1 VAKIWVY
8 GDATPDSTGYK
19 TTLEILTKARSLGGD
34 LEAVALGPGST
45 EAAKAFGEH
54 GATKV
59 FASDDAVFADYIAG
73 AAAHALHQLVTEHQ
87 PNLILFP
94 LTYDARDVASRL
106 SAKLGATL
114 MSNATDVSGPE
125 GAKTAIFGGALVV
138 DVKLEGPEPKL
149 VIIRPKSFDAEPSG
163 GSAEVVPVSAEIP
176 DDAKKAKVTQRHE
189 QEASGPKLEDAA
201 VIISGGRGLQQ
212 PENFKLLEELA
223 ALIPGAAVGA
233 TRAVVDAGWVPYAM
247 QIGQTGKTV
256 KPKVYIA
263 VGISGA
269 TQHIVGMK
277 SSDRIIA
284 INKDAEAPIFQLADL
299 GIVGDALKVVPK
311 LTEEVK
317 SRKG

>member
-1 VAKIWVY
+1 MAKIWVY
-8 GDATPDSTGYK
+8 GDPAQDSTGFK
-19 TTLEILTKARSLGGD
+19 TTLEILTKARSLGGEV
-34 LEAVALGPGST
+34 EAVVFGPGAT

-59 FASDDAVFADYIAG
+59 FAGDDAAFADTIG
-73 AAAHALHQLVTEHQ
+73 TVAATALHQLVQEHQ
-87 PNLILFP
+87 PNIILFP
-94 LTYDARDVASRL
+94 MSYDARDVASRL
-106 SAKLGATL
+106 SAKTGSTL
-114 MSNATDVSGPE
+114 MSNATDVTGAD
-125 GAKTAIFGGALVV
+125 GAKTAIFGGAQIV
-138 DVKLEGPEPKL
+138 DVKFEGPDPKL
-149 VIIRPKSFDAEPSG
+149 VLIRPKSFDPEPSG
-163 GSAEVVPVSAEIP
+163 GTAEVVNVSAPAAEG
-176 DDAKKAKVTQRHE
+176 AKVVQRHE
-189 QEASGPKLEDAA
+189 QEASGPKLEDAS
-201 VIISGGRGLQQ
+201 VIVSGGRGLQD
-212 PENFKLLEELA
+212 PSNFKLLEDLA